1 MSAPGGPSAPRYFC
15 EFESVLWR
23 VPGKGG
29 WVFTTVPEEHAP
41 TVTGGW
47 GRTPV
52 LASVDGQSW
61 ETSVWRTKT
70 GRTDLAVPRQIRGSK
85 DDGDPIR
92 VRLEYPLSYRR

>member
-1 MSAPGGPSAPRYFC
+1 MSATERPQPPRYVC
-15 EFESVLWR
+15 EFASTLWR

-41 TVTGGW
+41 TVAEGW

-52 LASVDGQSW
+52 VATVDGRAW
-61 ETSVWRTKT
+61 ETCVWRTKT
-70 GRTDLAVPRQIRGSK
+70 GRTDLAVPREIRGSK
-85 DDGDPIR
+85 DDGDAVR